1 MPRRRAALLVL
12 VAVTAFALAAPV
24 AAQGPDAAWRTLST
38 PHFRIHYPAPAE
50 AWSRRLAARLEGL
63 RARVV
68 AEVGY
73 APPAVVDVIVSD
85 PVARPNGAAFALLG
99 APRMVLWTSPPGA
112 DSPLGLYRDWPE
124 LLAVHEETHLAH
136 LLRPSRNPLRRGL
149 AALVPVGPI
158 ALAAPRWLSEGY
170 ATLLEGRLT
179 GAGRPNGDLRA
190 AVLRRQAE
198 AGRLPTYRGLDSD
211 RADWLGP
218 SMAYLAGSA
227 FLEWLIDRAGEDAL
241 RHLWARMTARDRRSF
256 DEAFAGVFGRPPAEL
271 YGRFTAE
278 LTARAMTVEAD
289 LQPALRDGEAWEE
302 LKGGTGA
309 PAVSPDG
316 TRLAAI
322 LHPPERPAELV
333 VWSTAVDQDE
343 VRRRRERAAAL
354 LARDPADVPAVDSG
368 PPPHRRLATLATAHG
383 AAPTSPRWLPGGDA
397 LLFVRF
403 EPDAGGFLHP
413 DLFRW
418 RLQVSAAGTGMRGDA
433 VERLTKGADL
443 RSPDPA
449 PDGSWAAA
457 VRNRDGFSQ
466 LVRVDLADGAVTPL
480 TEPSLEVVYDA
491 PRVAP
496 DGRRL
501 AYLRHQSGRWRLVV
515 RKLPTGPEGADAVPE
530 AADAAEVEL
539 PVPPAATVASPAWG
553 ADGRLYAV
561 LGEGGFLDVFAF
573 TPLPGGGWTAPRR
586 VTRTL
591 GAALDPAP
599 TPDGRA
605 LFFLALEA
613 SGLDLRRLD
622 LGAATAADDDQRVA
636 PPSTALAPAVRP
648 PPPVAPPPPAA
659 EPLPPARPYG
669 LGRAEPQPLLG
680 FRAAPS
686 ARGWEAGVRLGDPV
700 GRFDLLAVGGG
711 GDGLTGGAVAAV
723 WRGWP
728 VAVGLHLF
736 AARERPSGQST
747 EVPGLGDAL
756 DADRRGAELRAEW
769 QRQTPAGGS
778 RLVAGGYLGDL
789 APAAGPAAP
798 RLAQRWVFLTAAQR
812 GELARGRWRLAVDAG
827 ASWTAG
833 TTGGDGWRRA
843 VGRLDLA
850 AGRDRR
856 DLRLRW
862 RRGVLAGSPQ
872 PLDRFQLGGV
882 AAGALPTSLLAGRF
896 LSPPL
901 AAGTE
906 TGDRAEEQRLEVHLA
921 DGPAPFVARYRLW
934 SDGGDRPRWLR
945 VAGLEWRRDLGPMP
959 LLRLPALAVT
969 VGAARVFDERRG
981 DRTAGWAAIV
991 WRP

>member
-12 VAVTAFALAAPV
+12 VAVAAFALAAPA
-24 AAQGPDAAWRTLST
+24 AAQGPDAAWRTLTT

-50 AWSRRLAARLEGL
+50 AWSRRLAARLEAL

-136 LLRPSRNPLRRGL
+136 LLRPSRNPLRRAL
-149 AALVPVGPI
+149 AALVPMGPI
-158 ALAAPRWLSEGY
+158 ALAAPRWLVEGY
-170 ATLLEGRLT
+170 ATLIEGRLT

-190 AVLRRQAE
+190 AVLRRKAE
-198 AGRLPTYRGLDSD
+198 AGRLPTYRALDSD

-256 DEAFAGVFGRPPAEL
+256 DDAFAGVFGRPPAEL

-289 LQPALRDGEAWEE
+289 LRPALRDGEVWEE

-316 TRLAAI
+316 GRLAVVVR
-322 LHPPERPAELV
+322 PPKRPAELV

-354 LARDPADVPAVDSG
+354 LARDPEDVPAVDSG

-397 LLFVRF
+397 LIFVRF
-403 EPDAGGFLHP
+403 EPDTGGFLHP

-418 RLQVSAAGTGMRGDA
+418 RLQVSAAGSGGRGGA
-433 VERLTKGADL
+433 VERLTQGADL

-466 LVRVDLADGAVTPL
+466 LVRVDLADGAVTPF
-480 TEPSLEVVYDA
+480 TAPSLEVVYDA
-491 PRVAP
+491 PRVSP

-501 AYLRHQSGRWRLVV
+501 AYLRHQGGRWQLVV
-515 RKLPTGPEGADAVPE
+515 RELTDAPS
-530 AADAAEVEL
+530 DDGAAEVEL

-573 TPLPGGGWTAPRR
+573 APLPGGGWAPPRR
-586 VTRTL
+586 VSRTR

-605 LFFLALEA
+605 LFFLSLEA
-613 SGLDLRRLD
+613 AGLDLRWLD
-622 LGAATAADDDQRVA
+622 LGAEGAADADLAA
-636 PPSTALAPAVRP
+636 PPIALAPAVRP
-648 PPPVAPPPPAA
+648 PPPLAPPPPAA
-659 EPLPPARPYG
+659 GPLPAERSYG
-669 LGRAEPQPLLG
+669 LGRPEPQPLLG

-686 ARGWEAGVRLGDPV
+686 ARTWEAGVRLGDPV

-711 GDGLTGGAVAAV
+711 GGGLTGGAVAAV
-723 WRGWP
+723 WRGSP
-728 VAVGLHLF
+728 LAVGIHLF
-736 AARERPSGQST
+736 AARERPSEQPT
-747 EVPGLGDAL
+747 AVPGLGDAL

-769 QRQTPAGGS
+769 QRQAPAGGS
-778 RLVAGGYLGDL
+778 WLAAGGYLGDL
-789 APAAGPAAP
+789 APAADPAAP
-798 RLAQRWVFLTAAQR
+798 RLAQRWVFLSAAQR
-812 GELARGRWRLAVDAG
+812 GELARGRWRLAVDAE

-833 TTGGDGWRRA
+833 ATGGAGWRRA
-843 VGRLDLA
+843 VGRLDLV

-862 RRGVLAGSPQ
+862 RRGVLAGSPH

-882 AAGALPTSLLAGRF
+882 AADALPTSLLAGRF

-901 AAGTE
+901 AAGSE
-906 TGDRAEEQRLEVHLA
+906 TGDRVEEQRLAADLA
-921 DGPAPFVARYRLW
+921 DWPAPFVARYRLW

-945 VAGLEWRRDLGPMP
+945 VAGLEWRRELGPMP